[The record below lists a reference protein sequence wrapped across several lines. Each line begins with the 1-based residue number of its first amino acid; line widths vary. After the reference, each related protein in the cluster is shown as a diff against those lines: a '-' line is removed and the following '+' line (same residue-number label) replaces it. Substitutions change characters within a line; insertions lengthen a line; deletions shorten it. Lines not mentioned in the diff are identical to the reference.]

1 MSFEEQI
8 NPLFQIDEET
18 WLNALPQYQQ
28 KRIKQLLESSDSYE
42 DAAKK
47 WLSAIPENTFP
58 FGAEKGKSVFFEK
71 VRAEVEKFLCGDPT
85 YEKERRELVSAT
97 EVIHTTLVSSLS
109 LAIAPVIGTASAYV
123 TPVIVLI
130 FMTMGKISL
139 NAWCQMR
146 MERKEG

>member
-1 MSFEEQI
+1 MSFEEQV
-8 NPLFQIDEET
+8 NPLFQIDEES
-18 WLNALPQYQQ
+18 WLTALPPYQQ
-28 KRIKQLLESSDSYE
+28 RRIKQLLESSDSYE

-47 WLSAIPENTFP
+47 WLTAIPENTFP
-58 FGAEKGKSVFFEK
+58 FAAEKGKSIFFEK
-71 VRAEVEKFLCGDPT
+71 VWNEVEKFLCGDEA
-85 YEKERRELVSAT
+85 YAKERKELVSAT

-123 TPVIVLI
+123 TPVVVLI

-146 MERKEG
+146 MEQKK